1 LREKEIDF
9 HKEYTHKLKSVEKV
23 NEMCVIDIYRV
34 YLSNRFTFRGDKTDI
49 SLMTGIE
56 GARKFV

>member
-1 LREKEIDF
+1 
-9 HKEYTHKLKSVEKV
+9 LKSVEKV
-23 NEMCVIDIYRV
+23 NEMCVIAIYRV

-49 SLMTGIE
+49 SLMTEIE

>member
-1 LREKEIDF
+1 M
-9 HKEYTHKLKSVEKV
+9 KSVEKV

-49 SLMTGIE
+49 SLMTKIE

>member
-1 LREKEIDF
+1 M
-9 HKEYTHKLKSVEKV
+9 KSVEKM

-49 SLMTGIE
+49 SLMIEIE

>member
-1 LREKEIDF
+1 LREKEILISQRV
-9 HKEYTHKLKSVEKV
+9 YSQKSVEKV
-23 NEMCVIDIYRV
+23 NEMCVIDIYSV

-49 SLMTGIE
+49 SLMTEIE